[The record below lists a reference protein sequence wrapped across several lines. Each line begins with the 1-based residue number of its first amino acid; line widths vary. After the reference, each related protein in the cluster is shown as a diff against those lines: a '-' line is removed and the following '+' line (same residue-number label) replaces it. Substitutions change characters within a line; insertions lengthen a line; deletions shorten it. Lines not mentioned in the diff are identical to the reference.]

1 MTKKQFVRVERIKK
15 ELADIQDGLHDLSSN
30 ESELDRTMYLAW
42 QLVELLEGD

>member
-1 MTKKQFVRVERIKK
+1 MTKKQDVRIEQIKR
-15 ELADIQDGLHDLSSN
+15 ELADIQDGFHDLSST